1 MKIRVKICGVT
12 DAAGAALAVD
22 AGADWLGFVF
32 ARSERQV
39 DLEAALAAAAG
50 LPSGVGRV
58 AVFRHPSPIEVE
70 RVMQAFA
77 PSLVQSEPDPGVLEV
92 VPSGSFLPVFHDSED
107 LVERV
112 RHFRE
117 AFGDGLI
124 LLEGAGR
131 GGRGTRA
138 DWDRAER
145 AARLGPLALAGG
157 LTPDTVGEAIG
168 RVRPRAVDVSSG
180 VERAPGV
187 KAPDK
192 VRGFLDAVRAAERE
206 RIGQGD
212 GES

>member
-1 MKIRVKICGVT
+1 MKVRVKICGVT
-12 DAAGAALAVD
+12 DAAGAGLAVD
-22 AGADWLGFVF
+22 AGADCLGFVF

-39 DLEAALAAAAG
+39 DLEGARAAAAG

-157 LTPDTVGEAIG
+157 LTPDNVGEAIG

-206 RIGQGD
+206 RIVQGD
-212 GES
+212 